1 MSAVRAPMLA
11 LGSLQGRD
19 SPANGR
25 LRAGRRPSRPHSGPL
40 RAFQVPGHTPGYPLK
55 QPSTPV
61 PGAVGSPA
69 ITTPT
74 PVCLAGSVRTASNT
88 DVLARAATPR
98 GLAEPAS
105 EPPVAFEDCSG
116 RSGSVSAVRAPML
129 ALRSLQGR
137 DSPANGRLRAGRRPS
152 RPHSGPLRAFQV
164 PGCTPG
170 YPLKQPST
178 PVPGAAGSPAAATSP
193 RTSVP
198 LLGGRQAPSKPGAQ
212 TTSLRQGA
220 HHPGHILTDTRSPN
234 SALRGP
240 LTDRVFQV
248 QRSSQEE
255 PDLSSYLSTKTGQLH
270 SAPICPASRARGNSH
285 PG

>member
-40 RAFQVPGHTPGYPLK
+40 RAFQVPGHTPGCPLK

-129 ALRSLQGR
+129 AFRSLQGR

-170 YPLKQPST
+170 GTPWNSRQRRFRAPLAPPRPRHHPAHLFRCLADARHRQSRVLRRQACARAPIT
-178 PVPGAAGSPAAATSP
+178 PVTSSPTRGP
-193 RTSVP
+193 PT
-198 LLGGRQAPSKPGAQ
+198 APS
-212 TTSLRQGA
+212 
-220 HHPGHILTDTRSPN
+220 
-234 SALRGP
+234 
-240 LTDRVFQV
+240 
-248 QRSSQEE
+248 E
-255 PDLSSYLSTKTGQLH
+255 
-270 SAPICPASRARGNSH
+270 AP
-285 PG
+285 